1 MRLFAAIDIEP
12 QVQDRIERV
21 QQRLKRDLKL
31 YGKEVRWV
39 RPEQLHL
46 TLKFLGEVRD
56 SLIPQVCDVITQT
69 ASEYQ
74 GFDLRIQGLGVF
86 GRPARVVW
94 AGCQVPPELIRIQ
107 TRLENEFEKIGW
119 DKENRPFAGHLT
131 ICRVKNA
138 ATGRSL
144 AKAVEAYADEFIGS
158 VSVDQLVLY
167 ESRLSQT
174 GPEYN
179 AVCTAPLKYNVKDD
193 N

>member
-21 QQRLKRDLKL
+21 QQQLKRDLKL

-56 SLIPQVCDVITQT
+56 SAITQVCGVITQT
-69 ASEYQ
+69 APEYQ
-74 GFDLRIQGLGVF
+74 GFDLRVQGLGVF

-94 AGCQVPPELIRIQ
+94 AGCEVPPELIKIQ
-107 TRLENEFEKIGW
+107 TRLESEFKNIGW

-131 ICRVKNA
+131 IARVKSA
-138 ATGRSL
+138 AAGRKL
-144 AKAVEAYADEFIGS
+144 AEAVQAYPDEFLGA
-158 VSVDQLVLY
+158 VLVDQVVLY
-167 ESRLSQT
+167 ESRLSRT

-179 AVCTAPLKYNVKDD
+179 AVCTASLK
-193 N
+193 

>member
-21 QQRLKRDLKL
+21 QQRLKRDLNL

-46 TLKFLGEVRD
+46 TLKFLGDVRD
-56 SLIPQVCDVITQT
+56 SVITQVCDVITGT
-69 ASEYQ
+69 ASECEAF
-74 GFDLRIQGLGVF
+74 GLRIQGLGVF

-94 AGCQVPPELIRIQ
+94 AGCEVPPELIKIQ
-107 TRLENEFEKIGW
+107 TRLESEFEKIGW

-131 ICRVKNA
+131 ICRVKSA
-138 ATGRSL
+138 AAGRSL
-144 AKAVEAYADEFIGS
+144 AKAVEGYADELFGS
-158 VSVDQLVLY
+158 VSIDRLVLY
-167 ESRLSQT
+167 ESQLGRT

-179 AVCTAPLKYNVKDD
+179 AVCTAPLR
-193 N
+193 

>member
-31 YGKEVRWV
+31 YEKEVRWV

-46 TLKFLGEVRD
+46 TLKFLGDVRD
-56 SLIPQVCDVITQT
+56 SVIPQVCDVMTQT
-69 ASEYQ
+69 AAEYQ

-94 AGCQVPPELIRIQ
+94 AGCEVPPELIKIQ
-107 TRLENEFEKIGW
+107 TRLESEFKNIGW

-138 ATGRSL
+138 AAGRSL
-144 AKAVEAYADEFIGS
+144 AKAVEAYADELFGS
-158 VSVDQLVLY
+158 VSIDQLVLY
-167 ESRLSQT
+167 ESQLGRT

-179 AVCTAPLKYNVKDD
+179 TVCTASLR
-193 N
+193 

>member
-21 QQRLKRDLKL
+21 QKRLKRDLNL

-39 RPEQLHL
+39 RPAQLHL
-46 TLKFLGEVRD
+46 TLKFLGDVRD
-56 SLIPQVCDVITQT
+56 SLIPQVCDVMMQT
-69 ASEYQ
+69 AAEYQ

-94 AGCQVPPELIRIQ
+94 AGCEVPPELIEIQ
-107 TRLENEFEKIGW
+107 TQLESEFEKIGW

-138 ATGRSL
+138 AAGRSL
-144 AKAVEAYADEFIGS
+144 AQAVEAYADERFGS
-158 VSVDQLVLY
+158 VSIDQLVLY
-167 ESRLSQT
+167 ESQLGHG

-179 AVCTAPLKYNVKDD
+179 AVCTAPLR
-193 N
+193 